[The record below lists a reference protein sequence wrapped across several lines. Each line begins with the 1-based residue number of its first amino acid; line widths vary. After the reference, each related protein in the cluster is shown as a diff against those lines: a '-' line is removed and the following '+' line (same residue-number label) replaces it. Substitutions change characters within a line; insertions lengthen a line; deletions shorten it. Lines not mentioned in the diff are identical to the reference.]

1 MQRRGSHAGI
11 GSVLHAS
18 ISSKHPR
25 LRSKSEWQVVE
36 FWMATKE
43 EQRHIVNLLIF
54 TESKSIDNERDYAL
68 LKNERIIPADFVVD
82 KRAVAEIIRAV

>member
-1 MQRRGSHAGI
+1 
-11 GSVLHAS
+11 
-18 ISSKHPR
+18 
-25 LRSKSEWQVVE
+25 
-36 FWMATKE
+36 MATKE